1 MNKQTEIKINRF
13 QLNVL
18 LNNEQKEGFD
28 YLLNQGVFCSTCGG
42 TCEKGIE
49 IKEIYLNSLNDIM
62 VKGSCKVCNGKVTRI
77 MEFGEDKVFF
87 DKANDFRRSINK

>member
-1 MNKQTEIKINRF
+1 MIKQTEIKINRF

-18 LNNEQKEGFD
+18 LNNEKKEGFD
-28 YLLNQGVFCSTCGG
+28 YLLNKGVFCSTCGG

-77 MEFGEDKVFF
+77 NLERIKYF
-87 DKANDFRRSINK
+87 SIGQMIL

>member
-28 YLLNQGVFCSTCGG
+28 YLLNQGVFCNTCGG